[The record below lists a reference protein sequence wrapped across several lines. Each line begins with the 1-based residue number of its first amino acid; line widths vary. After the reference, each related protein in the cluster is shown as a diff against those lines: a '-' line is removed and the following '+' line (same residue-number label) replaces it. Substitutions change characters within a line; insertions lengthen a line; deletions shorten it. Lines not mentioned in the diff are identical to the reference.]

1 MFQYIQCALL
11 KELKGKTMSIRLV
24 KMKPMGNTTSSEEKK
39 KKKKASTEMK
49 QGKLIN

>member
-39 KKKKASTEMK
+39 KKKKSKHRDEAGE
-49 QGKLIN
+49 IN